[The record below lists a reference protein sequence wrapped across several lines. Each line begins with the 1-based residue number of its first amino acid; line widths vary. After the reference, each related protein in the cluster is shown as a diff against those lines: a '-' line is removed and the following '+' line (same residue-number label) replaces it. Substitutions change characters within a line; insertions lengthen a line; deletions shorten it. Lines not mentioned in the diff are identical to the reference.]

1 MARDGGPSDGV
12 ADADLPSDAAR
23 VTSARMQDLV
33 ERLTFLGHAYHV
45 LDAPQAS
52 DAEYDRLYDE
62 LVALE
67 AAHPA
72 LVSPASPTHRVGAAP
87 SGQFAPV
94 QHAVAMLSLDKCMA
108 DEEFVDFDARV
119 RRELADDGPIR
130 YLCEPKIDG
139 VAVSLTYEHGVL
151 VRAATR
157 GDGSTGEDITAN
169 VRTIGAVPL
178 RLQGEGWPATLEV
191 RGEIYLPR
199 AAFEAWNER
208 ARAQGDKPMVNPRN
222 GAAGSLRQLD
232 ARITATRPLTM
243 FCYGVG
249 LQDPLQVAQTQSG
262 LMACLRAWGL
272 RTNELAAVADGADGV
287 LAEARVLLARR
298 DALGYDIDGMVVKV
312 DSLALQR
319 RLGVL
324 TRTPRFAIA
333 YKFPAEE
340 AQTQVLAVEFQVG
353 RTGAITPVARLAP
366 VFVGGVTVSNATLH
380 NMDEIGRLD
389 LRIGDTVIVRRAG
402 DVIPQVVRVVTDD
415 GLPGANED
423 RRAGL
428 PAAQLPDACPSC
440 ATPLQRVEGEAI
452 VRCPAGMACP
462 AQRQQALR
470 HFASRTAMD
479 IEGLGDKLITQL
491 VETGLLRAPAD
502 LYRLEKAQLAA
513 LPRLGEKS
521 AENLLAAIAATRERP
536 LARLLFAL
544 GIRDVGEATARALAQ
559 HFGGIEALAA
569 ASVEELEVINDV
581 GPVVAANVVNWF
593 AEPANRALLQ
603 DLLAHVAPVAP
614 QRRAVQPLAG
624 QTWVLTGALES
635 MSRDA
640 AGERLAR
647 LGARVSGS
655 VSKKTSQVVAGP
667 GAGSKLDK
675 ATSLGVPVMD
685 EAALLELLASLEA
698 EA

>member
-1 MARDGGPSDGV
+1 
-12 ADADLPSDAAR
+12 
-23 VTSARMQDLV
+23 
-33 ERLTFLGHAYHV
+33 
-45 LDAPQAS
+45 
-52 DAEYDRLYDE
+52 
-62 LVALE
+62 
-67 AAHPA
+67 
-72 LVSPASPTHRVGAAP
+72 
-87 SGQFAPV
+87 
-94 QHAVAMLSLDKCMA
+94 
-108 DEEFVDFDARV
+108 
-119 RRELADDGPIR
+119 
-130 YLCEPKIDG
+130 
-139 VAVSLTYEHGVL
+139 
-151 VRAATR
+151 
-157 GDGSTGEDITAN
+157 
-169 VRTIGAVPL
+169 
-178 RLQGEGWPATLEV
+178 
-191 RGEIYLPR
+191 
-199 AAFEAWNER
+199 
-208 ARAQGDKPMVNPRN
+208 
-222 GAAGSLRQLD
+222 
-232 ARITATRPLTM
+232 
-243 FCYGVG
+243 
-249 LQDPLQVAQTQSG
+249 
-262 LMACLRAWGL
+262 
-272 RTNELAAVADGADGV
+272 
-287 LAEARVLLARR
+287 
-298 DALGYDIDGMVVKV
+298 
-312 DSLALQR
+312 
-319 RLGVL
+319 
-324 TRTPRFAIA
+324 
-333 YKFPAEE
+333 
-340 AQTQVLAVEFQVG
+340 
-353 RTGAITPVARLAP
+353 

-402 DVIPQVVRVVTDD
+402 DVIPQVVRVVIDD

-423 RRAGL
+423 RRASL

>member
-1 MARDGGPSDGV
+1 
-12 ADADLPSDAAR
+12 
-23 VTSARMQDLV
+23 
-33 ERLTFLGHAYHV
+33 
-45 LDAPQAS
+45 
-52 DAEYDRLYDE
+52 
-62 LVALE
+62 
-67 AAHPA
+67 
-72 LVSPASPTHRVGAAP
+72 
-87 SGQFAPV
+87 
-94 QHAVAMLSLDKCMA
+94 
-108 DEEFVDFDARV
+108 
-119 RRELADDGPIR
+119 
-130 YLCEPKIDG
+130 
-139 VAVSLTYEHGVL
+139 
-151 VRAATR
+151 
-157 GDGSTGEDITAN
+157 
-169 VRTIGAVPL
+169 
-178 RLQGEGWPATLEV
+178 
-191 RGEIYLPR
+191 
-199 AAFEAWNER
+199 
-208 ARAQGDKPMVNPRN
+208 
-222 GAAGSLRQLD
+222 
-232 ARITATRPLTM
+232 
-243 FCYGVG
+243 
-249 LQDPLQVAQTQSG
+249 
-262 LMACLRAWGL
+262 
-272 RTNELAAVADGADGV
+272 
-287 LAEARVLLARR
+287 
-298 DALGYDIDGMVVKV
+298 
-312 DSLALQR
+312 
-319 RLGVL
+319 
-324 TRTPRFAIA
+324 
-333 YKFPAEE
+333 
-340 AQTQVLAVEFQVG
+340 
-353 RTGAITPVARLAP
+353 
-366 VFVGGVTVSNATLH
+366 
-380 NMDEIGRLD
+380 
-389 LRIGDTVIVRRAG
+389 
-402 DVIPQVVRVVTDD
+402 
-415 GLPGANED
+415 
-423 RRAGL
+423 
-428 PAAQLPDACPSC
+428 
-440 ATPLQRVEGEAI
+440 
-452 VRCPAGMACP
+452 MACP